1 MATTNDAMFTA
12 LSGSYPSAGQTL
24 GDLLYA
30 FWSEKGLQ
38 YRGTLE
44 RDWYISEGALLKTN
58 RTNLIINPNFETNTS
73 NWSLVGAGTAITRIT
88 TDDYIGTASLQVDV
102 SGTVVSAG
110 VRSTVT
116 AGLRFPVTA
125 GLPYMFSA
133 YVKVPAGQSSLP
145 LRIRTN
151 EYRADGTQNAAQISS
166 AKTVSSEDG
175 WVRLSF
181 ADTPTDG
188 ETPTVSMVIGVEL
201 ASAVDSARQ
210 FLVDAVLVEQSSS
223 LLPYFDGTY
232 ADAYTDYTLT
242 SQSWNGTVDGSSSNG
257 EWIKNG
263 QTLGDLA
270 YNYFTN
276 IYDLVTFDTSD
287 PDEWLE
293 LQVFDRYDTVEQE
306 VLSLIW

>member
-44 RDWYISEGALLKTN
+44 RDWYIQEGALLKTN
-58 RTNLIINPNFETNTS
+58 RTNLVINPSLETNETG
-73 NWSLVGAGTAITRIT
+73 WI
-88 TDDYIGTASLQVDV
+88 V
-102 SGTVVSAG
+102 SGTGSTG
-110 VRSTVT
+110 VRSTLQYLFGTASIKWDYPSTLAQPVLVYNPGVGSFRIPVVEGQTYTASVYLFTDNVDDYRVDIRWATAVT
-116 AGLRFPVTA
+116 GGTVTDTGGTSALITANTWTRYSATGTCPVGYSFA
-125 GLPYMFSA
+125 QVNIYRL
-133 YVKVPAGQSSLP
+133 
-145 LRIRTN
+145 TN
-151 EYRADGTQNAAQISS
+151 TVTGTTYADGA
-166 AKTVSSEDG
+166 
-175 WVRLSF
+175 LF
-181 ADTPTDG
+181 
-188 ETPTVSMVIGVEL
+188 ETG
-201 ASAVDSARQ
+201 
-210 FLVDAVLVEQSSS
+210 SS

-232 ADAYTDYTLT
+232 ADAYMDYTLT
-242 SQSWNGTVDGSSSNG
+242 SQSWGGTVNGSSSNG

-276 IYDLVTFDTSD
+276 IYDLVTFDYSE

-293 LQVFDRYDTVEQE
+293 LQVFDRYDTVEQQIFI
-306 VLSLIW
+306 S